1 MGHLTTSMSGEQE
14 ARTEFV
20 AAAVPLRERLEDL
33 DGAVASFDA
42 LVSAVVDFGTCEL
55 RIRRAER
62 VSRASPD
69 SAEATELRASA
80 MRHHER
86 GLRAMQQARAVVL
99 VLAAMEPEPGALAT
113 WRQAS
118 ADVRAE
124 WREQVRELDVGG
136 SDADHLLRIM
146 DECCDA
152 LDDNGPASLAG
163 HLAVAIGR
171 PRERTSRGRSRDQ
184 GGVVPVVED
193 RRCCRDP
200 RHDRLRSLG
209 RDHEQGAVVGVLPHR
224 PSGVHH
230 AALRRTRLLT
240 GGAEFWLLMVLA
252 FGCIPTRVSGC
263 VAARICSWRC

>member
-20 AAAVPLRERLEDL
+20 AATVPLRERLEDL

-42 LVSAVVDFGTCEL
+42 LMSAVVDFGTCEL

-62 VSRASPD
+62 VARASPD
-69 SAEATELRASA
+69 SAEAGELTASA

-86 GLRAMQQARAVVL
+86 GLRAMQQARAVVPAL
-99 VLAAMEPEPGALAT
+99 VAMEPEPGALAT

-124 WREQVRELDVGG
+124 WRDQVKELDVGG

-163 HLAVAIGR
+163 HLARRLDELESVR
-171 PRERTSRGRSRDQ
+171 REDDRGTR
-184 GGVVPVVED
+184 
-193 RRCCRDP
+193 
-200 RHDRLRSLG
+200 
-209 RDHEQGAVVGVLPHR
+209 
-224 PSGVHH
+224 
-230 AALRRTRLLT
+230 AAS
-240 GGAEFWLLMVLA
+240 FPWWK
-252 FGCIPTRVSGC
+252 I
-263 VAARICSWRC
+263 VAAAAILGMTAYAVWIAIMSRAPWWAFFLIALVACIMLLFVALGC